1 MSKNN
6 RVKKSREQEKAIEE
20 RIITLANYIIET
32 NGTVRSTA
40 KKFGIGKST
49 VHADLVYRLPK
60 LGDRELEKRVRAVLD
75 KNISERAYRGGE
87 STKKRAKE
95 RKQLSKWLEETT
107 DRKR

>member
-6 RVKKSREQEKAIEE
+6 RVKKSREQEKDIEE
-20 RIITLANYIIET
+20 RIITLANYIVET
-32 NGTVRSTA
+32 NGTIRSTA

-60 LGDRELEKRVRAVLD
+60 LGNRELEKRVRAVLD
-75 KNISERAYRGGE
+75 
-87 STKKRAKE
+87 KKRAKE